1 MNLAEIPPFD
11 DAKLAEL
18 TKVIDDY
25 RKKRQE
31 RMEEEKSGDRRKLAQ
46 PIGFSERRHQDR
58 RAMQRANMLRMQ
70 SEED

>member
-1 MNLAEIPPFD
+1 MKPPEIPPFD

-31 RMEEEKSGDRRKLAQ
+31 RMEAEKAGGRRRTDKQ
-46 PIGFSERRHQDR
+46 EGES
-58 RAMQRANMLRMQ
+58 
-70 SEED
+70 